1 MTTPSDSNSSPSPI
15 RVQTREES
23 SVVRSLEVE
32 VDASLVK
39 RAFARSYRDLA
50 KQVRVRGFRPG
61 KTPRS
66 VLEKLYGASV
76 TEQVEQTLVAQ
87 TLPDAVEQSGLRPV
101 TEPAIEASLVREN
114 ETFQYTARLEVRP
127 EVVLPEIR
135 GLSGQR
141 RKVDVQDSDVD
152 RELESL
158 RQRNAPLLE
167 EPEGCTVEQGHVLSI
182 DFVGRIDGKPFEGGS
197 GRGVELDVGSGRFL
211 PGFEEQLIGAR
222 AGDDRQVE
230 IQFPDDYGSPTVAG
244 KQGVFSV
251 HVADIKRRHVPD
263 LDDEF
268 AKDLGDFET
277 LEDLRERIRSD
288 LTTALLDQANTG
300 LRSSL
305 VDALIERT
313 PFDVPPG
320 LVAQELERQLG
331 AARRR
336 LENSMPEAGLE
347 SQLERWKEEW
357 RERAERE
364 VRERLLLDA
373 VAQAEALEVDDQAVE
388 ARIEQAAAGQGTDAA
403 TLRRS
408 VGDEDLERAMRG
420 QLMDE
425 RALDFLVAE
434 AKIEEITDS

>member
-1 MTTPSDSNSSPSPI
+1 MTTPSGSNSSPSPI

-23 SVVRSLEVE
+23 SVVRSLVVE
-32 VDASLVK
+32 VDSALVK

-50 KQVRVRGFRPG
+50 KRVRVRGFRPG
-61 KTPRS
+61 KAPRS

-101 TEPAIEASLVREN
+101 TEPAIEASPLREN

-167 EPEGCTVEQGHVLSI
+167 EPEGCTVDRGHVLSI

-222 AGDDRQVE
+222 AGDDREVQ
-230 IQFPDDYGSPTVAG
+230 IQFPDDYGSPAVAG

-251 HVADIKRRHVPD
+251 HVGDIKRRHVPD

-313 PFDVPPG
+313 PYEVPPG

-373 VAQAEALEVDDQAVE
+373 VAQAEALEVDDKAVE
-388 ARIEQAAAGQGTDAA
+388 ARIEQVAAGQGTDAA